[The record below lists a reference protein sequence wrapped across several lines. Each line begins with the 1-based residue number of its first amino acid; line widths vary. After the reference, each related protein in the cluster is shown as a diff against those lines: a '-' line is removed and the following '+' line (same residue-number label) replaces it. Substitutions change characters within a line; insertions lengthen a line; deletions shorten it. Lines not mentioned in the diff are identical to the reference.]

1 MWPDLRRR
9 ASTPELMDDR
19 TIGGAELREAL
30 DQLRLINRLL
40 GAARPTIEG
49 LGRLWR
55 AAGRPAAL
63 TILDVGAGSGDLS
76 RPMLRWAER
85 RGVRLHI
92 VLVDIHPETCATAA
106 AAHRD
111 EPGVMVLCSD
121 LLRLALRPVDIVTA
135 ALFTHHFSSE
145 ELPAVYRAMA
155 RAARLGVVVNDLH
168 RHPLA
173 WGAIWLATR
182 LCSRNRMIRHDAPL
196 SVRRG
201 FRAADLRR
209 LRTALGAPAL
219 RFMWRPLFRYLI
231 ILPGG
236 TPNHAC

>member
-9 ASTPELMDDR
+9 AVAAELMDDR
-19 TIGGAELREAL
+19 AIGGTELRAAL
-30 DQLRLINRLL
+30 GQLRLINRLL

-55 AAGRPAAL
+55 AAGRPPAL
-63 TILDVGAGSGDLS
+63 TVLDVGAGSGDLS
-76 RPMLRWAER
+76 RPMLRWAAR
-85 RGVRLHI
+85 RGVRMHV
-92 VLVDIHPETCATAA
+92 VLVDIHPETCAAAA

-111 EPGVMVLCSD
+111 EPRVMVLCSD
-121 LLRLALRPVDIVTA
+121 LLHLAMRPIDIVTA
-135 ALFTHHFSSE
+135 ALFTHHFSAE

-155 RAARLGVVVNDLH
+155 GAAHLGVVVNDLH
-168 RHPLA
+168 RHALA
-173 WGAIWLATR
+173 WGAITLATR

-201 FRAADLRR
+201 FRAADLRQ
-209 LRTALGAPAL
+209 LRADLGAPAL

-236 TPNHAC
+236 ILTHAR